1 MFLGSS
7 LFSLKHSVLHPGCV
21 ELDAKDLGV
30 RGEDLVPCDFI
41 LYTVFH
47 CAECKSVMAW
57 SLVLIIYRHVCK

>member
-21 ELDAKDLGV
+21 ELDAKDLGF
-30 RGEDLVPCDFI
+30 RGEGLVPCDFV

-47 CAECKSVMAW
+47 CAECNRTFDL
-57 SLVLIIYRHVCK
+57 LVLLCYIAPKVL